1 VQVLLRSNVDA
12 NAVNRNGD
20 TPLSIAAFFGH
31 DSIVA
36 QLIDHMMSKPSSP
49 TANMI
54 SFSFVHGNDNGYTPL
69 MLAAAGGHV
78 DVAQR
83 LLLFR
88 QKNFKM
94 TEHLE
99 HLSDADQT
107 ALAIA
112 ADYNH
117 ANMVALLRR
126 EGAKE
131 V

>member
-1 VQVLLRSNVDA
+1 MQVLLRSNVDV

-20 TPLSIAAFFGH
+20 SPLSIAAFFGH

-36 QLIDHMMSKPSSP
+36 QLIDHLISRPSST

-54 SFSFVHGNDNGYTPL
+54 SFYFVHGNDNGYTPL

-78 DVAQR
+78 EVAQR
-83 LLLFR
+83 LLRFR
-88 QKNFKM
+88 QKNFNM
-94 TEHLE
+94 LEHLE

-107 ALAIA
+107 ALSIA
-112 ADYNH
+112 ADYEH
-117 ANMVALLRR
+117 VDMVALLKR

>member
-1 VQVLLRSNVDA
+1 
-12 NAVNRNGD
+12 
-20 TPLSIAAFFGH
+20 
-31 DSIVA
+31 
-36 QLIDHMMSKPSSP
+36 MMSKPSSA
-49 TANMI
+49 TANMT
-54 SFSFVHGNDNGYTPL
+54 SFYFVHGNDNGYTPL

-83 LLLFR
+83 LLRFR

-94 TEHLE
+94 MEHIE

-107 ALAIA
+107 ALTIA

-117 ANMVALLRR
+117 TNMVALLRS